1 MTKIYVLLLLSLA
14 VVITVACEN
23 EIPFNPKANPPK
35 LIMNAFINA
44 DSLHN
49 TLFLNMS
56 GQNQLGDVTDA
67 TVEVR
72 VNGQLTETAQL
83 LPKKSEYEIGKRF
96 RINTAFHPGDAV
108 RIDATTADGHHH
120 TWVEVVV
127 PQPIA
132 IEKWDTATAYFKRG
146 GFQERYMRYKIT
158 FSDRPKEDNYYRL
171 IAYCQTNVYE
181 RLGGGKEKLMWTYKS
196 TEMVSREDVV
206 LTDGHPS
213 TSDENTGLFEKE
225 NNIYGIFDDSRFR
238 DGSYTMTVYIPNP
251 QYDIGSDSSYRYEVD
266 VYFLLLSITETE
278 FRYLKALNIID
289 SDVYD
294 ETIMEPIKY
303 ASNVNGGL
311 GIVGIN
317 AGTCKKINILK

>member
-1 MTKIYVLLLLSLA
+1 MTKIYALLLLSLA

-35 LIMNAFINA
+35 LIMNALINA

-83 LPKKSEYEIGKRF
+83 LPKESEYEIGKRF
-96 RINTAFHPGDAV
+96 RISTAFHPGDAV

-120 TWVEVVV
+120 AWAEVVV

-132 IEKWDTATAYFKRG
+132 IEKWDTTTAYFRRG
-146 GFQERYMRYKIT
+146 SFQVEYLRYKIT
-158 FSDRPKEDNYYRL
+158 FTDRPKESNYYRL
-171 IAYCQTNVYE
+171 IADHQTNIYE
-181 RLGGGKEKLMWTYKS
+181 QFAEGKEKLLS
-196 TEMVSREDVV
+196 TNWNTAMISREDVV
-206 LTDGHPS
+206 LTDGRPS
-213 TSDENTGLFEKE
+213 TSAEDTGLFEKE
-225 NNIYGIFDDSRFR
+225 DNIYGIFDDSRFR
-238 DGSYTMTVYIPNP
+238 DTSYTMTIYVSKS
-251 QYDIGSDSSYRYEVD
+251 QYRSSPYPILRFEVNT
-266 VYFLLLSITETE
+266 YLRLISITETE

-303 ASNVNGGL
+303 ASNVNDGL
-311 GIVGIN
+311 GIVSIN
-317 AGTCKKINILK
+317 AGTSQKINIVK